1 MTRSRLT
8 WVWGTF
14 VCVRPPTVRFGMWCV
29 LRGAAGPGRNDRTS
43 IGDYNSL
50 HWLIVLVVLVVLVLA
65 VMMMMALLIVG
76 LVLLF
81 LVLVLTLPE

>member
-8 WVWGTF
+8 WVQGTF
-14 VCVRPPTVRFGMWCV
+14 ICVRPPLVRFGIWCV
-29 LRGAAGPGRNDRTS
+29 LRGAAGLGRKDRTS
-43 IGDYNSL
+43 IGGYNSL
-50 HWLIVLVVLVVLVLA
+50 HWLIVLVVLVVLV
-65 VMMMMALLIVG
+65 ALLIVG